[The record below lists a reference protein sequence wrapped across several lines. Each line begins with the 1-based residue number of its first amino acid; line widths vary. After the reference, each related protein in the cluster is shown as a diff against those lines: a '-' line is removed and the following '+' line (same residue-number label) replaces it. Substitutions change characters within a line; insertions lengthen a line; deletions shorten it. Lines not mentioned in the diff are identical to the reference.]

1 MLRLDGMS
9 VIHSKTAI
17 QFCQQ
22 EITLHFL
29 KGYHFPAL

>member
-1 MLRLDGMS
+1 MLRLDEMS